1 MVLILAL
8 PVPLDPTTRRT
19 TRSALEFATPAPAPT
34 LALAPIRHDT
44 AYQEMADAD
53 ALYVL
58 LSGTVALKSLV
69 DTRSGRRVAAPAG
82 FGLEALLYLV
92 ESKPPP
98 RLESATALTGCECAV
113 FAREHLR
120 AVLQVQAEEEHEWL
134 AAHPGL
140 ALPRT
145 EQVGLT

>member
-19 TRSALEFATPAPAPT
+19 TRSAPECATPSPAPT

-98 RLESATALTGCECAV
+98 GACEV
-113 FAREHLR
+113 RR
-120 AVLQVQAEEEHEWL
+120 AHVHSSRN
-134 AAHPGL
+134 PK
-140 ALPRT
+140 PR
-145 EQVGLT
+145 GFIGRPSSG